1 MFMCIPKTS
10 MQLKIAHLYHFHE
23 IDIALDENI
32 ESLHIIKYGLYLHM
46 CTYAHMYISMII
58 NKNLKAYMFI

>member
-10 MQLKIAHLYHFHE
+10 MQLKIAHLYDFHE

-46 CTYAHMYISMII
+46 YIYTHVYQYDY
-58 NKNLKAYMFI
+58 K

>member
-1 MFMCIPKTS
+1 

-23 IDIALDENI
+23 IDIALGENI

-46 CTYAHMYISMII
+46 HIYTHVYQYDI
-58 NKNLKAYMFI
+58 NKNSKAYMFI